1 MLHDPEKPK
10 SEVSSYHPLSL
21 TSRFG
26 KILEKIV
33 TKKVKDWCNSNI
45 IINKKQSG
53 FRSNRSMNEKITQL
67 LKQSINKVLVTSALF
82 LVIEKE
88 FDQVWH
94 TGLLL

>member
-1 MLHDPEKPK
+1 MLHNPEKPK

-33 TKKVKDWCNSNI
+33 TKKVKDC
-45 IINKKQSG
+45 KKQSG

-67 LKQSINKVLVTSALF
+67 LK
-82 LVIEKE
+82 
-88 FDQVWH
+88 
-94 TGLLL
+94 